1 MLQKA
6 ITPFY
11 FPVIMVKAIIYNY
24 TGNRN
29 TVNKTLTGGTECLG
43 VLRDI
48 TNVTTP
54 KLVLR
59 VSAPINA
66 NYCYIQEFKRYYF
79 IKDIT
84 YLTGDKVQLDL
95 NVDVLK
101 TYETQ
106 ILNATATITETE
118 NPDKY
123 ASNRQTVYNRKP
135 NFEKIDFENQNL
147 FDETGTIIMV
157 TIKGNN

>member
-1 MLQKA
+1 
-6 ITPFY
+6 
-11 FPVIMVKAIIYNY
+11 MVKATIYNY

-43 VLRDI
+43 VLRD
-48 TNVTTP
+48 TTDVLNP
-54 KLVLR
+54 RLVLR

-66 NYCYIQEFKRYYF
+66 NYVYIEDFKRYYF
-79 IKDIT
+79 IKSIS
-84 YLTGDKVQLDL
+84 YLTGDKVELSL

-106 ILNATATITETE
+106 ILNATATVTETD

-135 NFEKIDFENQNL
+135 NFEKVEFANKDL

-157 TIKGNN
+157 TIKGTES